1 MEVLTMKVSP
11 RGLWVYITINLAKND
26 NFKIVNYDDL
36 PEEVI
41 NKLRQLAYQPNALNV
56 VNKLISDQ
64 PTYEVLLERIMML

>member
-1 MEVLTMKVSP
+1 MKVSP

-41 NKLRQLAYQPNALNV
+41 NKLRQVGHPRYGLTV
-56 VNKLISDQ
+56 VQTLLFDQ